1 MVIKKKRV
9 VSSSV
14 LMAGRRKKLHP
25 TIVGR
30 RPPLFELTAG
40 VLCLDFVNTLDNR
53 PSGEPKELLARY
65 GDLVRFAE
73 DTGILTPEQADRLF
87 AWSEADPDEAQRVL
101 HAAVELREAM
111 YAVFSAVIAK
121 RAVPASPL
129 AMLNSSI
136 QLAAQHV
143 CLTPA
148 NGGFA
153 WWYDRD
159 GDSPGGVET
168 MLWPI
173 VRSAAELLASDNL
186 PFVRACSARTC
197 QWFFLDT
204 SKNHRRRWCSMKL
217 CGNRAKVQKFYARQR
232 EG

>member
-1 MVIKKKRV
+1 MVR
-9 VSSSV
+9 
-14 LMAGRRKKLHP
+14 
-25 TIVGR
+25 R

-40 VLCLDFVNTLDNR
+40 VLCLDFINTLDNR
-53 PSGEPKELLARY
+53 PSGEPKELLACY

-73 DTGILTPEQADRLF
+73 DTGILTPAQADRLF
-87 AWSEADPDEAQRVL
+87 VWSAADPDETPRVL
-101 HAAVELREAM
+101 QAALELREVM

-121 RAVPASPL
+121 RAVPASAL
-129 AMLNSSI
+129 ALLNGYI
-136 QLAAQHV
+136 QLAAQHLS
-143 CLTPA
+143 LTPA

-153 WWYDRD
+153 WRYDSC
-159 GDSPGGVET
+159 GDSPGGFET
-168 MLWPI
+168 ILWPI

-186 PFVRACSARTC
+186 PLVRACSSKTC

-217 CGNRAKVQKFYARQR
+217 CGNRAKVRKFYARQR

>member
-1 MVIKKKRV
+1 MG
-9 VSSSV
+9 
-14 LMAGRRKKLHP
+14 GRRGEKPSQPL
-25 TIVGR
+25 VRR
-30 RPPLFELTAG
+30 RPARFELTAG
-40 VLCLDFVNTLDNR
+40 VLCLDFVNTLDDR
-53 PSGEPKELLARY
+53 PSGEPKEWLARY

-73 DTGILTPEQADRLF
+73 DTGILTPAQADRLF
-87 AWSEADPDEAQRVL
+87 AWSEADPEEAQRIL
-101 HAAVELREAM
+101 KAAVELREAM
-111 YAVFSAVIAK
+111 YEVFSAVIAK

-129 AMLNSSI
+129 AMLNGYI

-143 CLTPA
+143 SLAPA

-153 WWYDRD
+153 WRYDNYSGSR
-159 GDSPGGVET
+159 GGFET

-186 PFVRACSARTC
+186 PFVRACSSKTC

-217 CGNRAKVQKFYARQR
+217 CGNRAKVQKFYARRR
-232 EG
+232 EA

>member
-1 MVIKKKRV
+1 
-9 VSSSV
+9 
-14 LMAGRRKKLHP
+14 MAGRRKKLHP
-25 TIVGR
+25 TMVRR

-73 DTGILTPEQADRLF
+73 DTGILTPAQADRLF
-87 AWSEADPDEAQRVL
+87 VWSEGDPDETPRVL
-101 HAAVELREAM
+101 QAAVELREAL

-121 RAVPASPL
+121 RTVPASAL
-129 AMLNSSI
+129 ALLNGYI

-143 CLTPA
+143 SLTPA

-153 WWYDRD
+153 WRYDSY
-159 GDSPGGVET
+159 GDSPGGFET
-168 MLWPI
+168 ILWPI
-173 VRSAAELLASDNL
+173 VRSAAALLASDNL
-186 PFVRACSARTC
+186 PFVRSCSSKTC

-217 CGNRAKVQKFYARQR
+217 CGNRAKVRKFYARQR

>member
-1 MVIKKKRV
+1 
-9 VSSSV
+9 
-14 LMAGRRKKLHP
+14 MAGRRKKLHP
-25 TIVGR
+25 TIVRR

-65 GDLVRFAE
+65 SDLVRFAE
-73 DTGILTPEQADRLF
+73 DTGILTPAQADLLF
-87 AWSEADPDEAQRVL
+87 AWTEADPDEAQRVL
-101 HAAVELREAM
+101 QAAVELREAM
-111 YAVFSAVIAK
+111 YVVFSAVIAK
-121 RAVPASPL
+121 RAVPASAL
-129 AMLNSSI
+129 GLLNGYI

-143 CLTPA
+143 SLAPA

-153 WWYDRD
+153 WRYDNYA
-159 GDSPGGVET
+159 DSAGGFET

-173 VRSAAELLASDNL
+173 VRSAAELLASGNL
-186 PFVRACSARTC
+186 PFVRACSSKTC

-217 CGNRAKVQKFYARQR
+217 CGNRAKVRKFYERQR
-232 EG
+232 EA

>member
-1 MVIKKKRV
+1 M
-9 VSSSV
+9 
-14 LMAGRRKKLHP
+14 HP

-30 RPPLFELTAG
+30 RSPLFELSAG
-40 VLCLDFVNTLDNR
+40 ILCLDFVNTLDNR

-65 GDLVRFAE
+65 GDLVHLAE
-73 DTGILTPEQADRLF
+73 DSGVLTPVQANRLF
-87 AWSEADPDEAQRVL
+87 AWSEADPEQAQRVL
-101 HAAVELREAM
+101 QAAIELREAM

-121 RAVPASPL
+121 RSVPASSL
-129 AMLNSSI
+129 AMLNRSV
-136 QLAAQHV
+136 QLAAQHLS
-143 CLTPA
+143 LTPA
-148 NGGFA
+148 DGGFA
-153 WWYDRD
+153 WRYDSY
-159 GDSPGGVET
+159 GHSPGGFEI

-186 PFVRACSARTC
+186 PFVRACSSKTC

-217 CGNRAKVQKFYARQR
+217 CGNRAKVRRFYARQR

>member
-1 MVIKKKRV
+1 
-9 VSSSV
+9 
-14 LMAGRRKKLHP
+14 MARRRKKLHR
-25 TIVGR
+25 TIGR

-53 PSGEPKELLARY
+53 PTGEPKELLARY

-73 DTGILTPEQADRLF
+73 DTGILTPAQADRSF
-87 AWSEADPDEAQRVL
+87 AWSEADPEEAQRVL
-101 HAAVELREAM
+101 RAAVELREAM

-121 RAVPASPL
+121 RAVPASAL
-129 AMLNSSI
+129 ALLNGYI
-136 QLAAQHV
+136 QLAAKHLS
-143 CLTPA
+143 LTPA

-153 WWYDRD
+153 WQYDSY
-159 GDSPGGVET
+159 GDSPGGFET
-168 MLWPI
+168 ILWPI

-186 PFVRACSARTC
+186 PFVRTCSSETC

-217 CGNRAKVQKFYARQR
+217 CGNRAKVRKFYARQR

>member
-1 MVIKKKRV
+1 
-9 VSSSV
+9 
-14 LMAGRRKKLHP
+14 MAGRRKKLHP

-30 RPPLFELTAG
+30 RPPVFELTAG

-73 DTGILTPEQADRLF
+73 DTGILTPAQADRLF
-87 AWSEADPDEAQRVL
+87 AWSEADPEEAQRVL
-101 HAAVELREAM
+101 RAAVELREAM
-111 YAVFSAVIAK
+111 FAVFSAVIAK
-121 RAVPASPL
+121 RAVPASAL
-129 AMLNSSI
+129 ALLNGYI
-136 QLAAQHV
+136 QRAAQHLS
-143 CLTPA
+143 LTPA

-153 WWYDRD
+153 WRYDSC
-159 GDSPGGVET
+159 GDSAGGLEP

-186 PFVRACSARTC
+186 PFVRACSSKTC

-217 CGNRAKVQKFYARQR
+217 CGNRAKVRKFYARQR

>member
-1 MVIKKKRV
+1 
-9 VSSSV
+9 
-14 LMAGRRKKLHP
+14 MAGRRKKLHP
-25 TIVGR
+25 TIVRGR
-30 RPPLFELTAG
+30 APFFELTAG
-40 VLCLDFVNTLDNR
+40 ILCLDFVNTLDNR
-53 PSGEPKELLARY
+53 PSREPKELLACY

-73 DTGILTPEQADRLF
+73 DSGVLTPMQADRLF
-87 AWSEADPDEAQRVL
+87 AWSEAGPEEAQRVL
-101 HAAVELREAM
+101 QAAIELREAM

-129 AMLNSSI
+129 AMLNRSI

-143 CLTPA
+143 GLTPA

-153 WWYDRD
+153 WRYDSD
-159 GDSPGGVET
+159 GDSPGGFET

-186 PFVRACSARTC
+186 PFVHACSSKTC

>member
-1 MVIKKKRV
+1 
-9 VSSSV
+9 
-14 LMAGRRKKLHP
+14 MAARQKKLHP
-25 TIVGR
+25 TIVRR

-65 GDLVRFAE
+65 GDLLRFAE
-73 DTGILTPEQADRLF
+73 DTGILTPAQADRLF

-101 HAAVELREAM
+101 RAAVELREAM

-121 RAVPASPL
+121 RAVPASAL
-129 AMLNSSI
+129 ALLNGYI
-136 QLAAQHV
+136 QLAAQQV
-143 CLTPA
+143 SLTPA
-148 NGGFA
+148 NAGFA
-153 WWYDRD
+153 WRYDSD
-159 GDSPGGVET
+159 GDSPGGFET

-186 PFVRACSARTC
+186 PFVRACSSKTC

-217 CGNRAKVQKFYARQR
+217 CGNRAKVRKFYARQR

>member
-1 MVIKKKRV
+1 
-9 VSSSV
+9 
-14 LMAGRRKKLHP
+14 MAGRRGQKQSQ
-25 TIVGR
+25 TIIRR
-30 RPPLFELTAG
+30 RPPRFELTAG
-40 VLCLDFVNTLDNR
+40 ILCLDFVNTLDDR

-65 GDLVRFAE
+65 GDLVRFGE
-73 DTGILTPEQADRLF
+73 DSGILTSAQADRLF
-87 AWSEADPDEAQRVL
+87 AWGEADAEEARRVL
-101 HAAVELREAM
+101 QAAVELREAM
-111 YAVFSAVIAK
+111 YAVFSAVIAR
-121 RAVPASPL
+121 RAVPASAL
-129 AMLNSSI
+129 AMLNGYI

-143 CLTPA
+143 SLAPA

-153 WWYDRD
+153 WRYDSY
-159 GDSPGGVET
+159 GDTAGGFET

-186 PFVRACSARTC
+186 PFVRVCSSKTC

-232 EG
+232 EA

>member
-1 MVIKKKRV
+1 
-9 VSSSV
+9 
-14 LMAGRRKKLHP
+14 MAGRKKKQP
-25 TIVGR
+25 QAVVRR
-30 RPPLFELTAG
+30 RPPRFELTAG
-40 VLCLDFVNTLDNR
+40 VLCLDFVNTLDDR

-65 GDLVRFAE
+65 GDLVRFSE
-73 DTGILTPEQADRLF
+73 DSRILTAAQADRLF
-87 AWSEADPDEAQRVL
+87 AWGEADPEEAQRVL
-101 HAAVELREAM
+101 QSAVELREAI

-121 RAVPASPL
+121 GAVPASAL
-129 AMLNSSI
+129 ALLNGYI

-143 CLTPA
+143 SLTPD

-153 WWYDRD
+153 WRYDSN
-159 GDSPGGVET
+159 GDSPGGLET
-168 MLWPI
+168 LLSPI

-186 PFVRACSARTC
+186 RFVRACSSMTC

-217 CGNRAKVQKFYARQR
+217 CGNRAKVGRFYARQR